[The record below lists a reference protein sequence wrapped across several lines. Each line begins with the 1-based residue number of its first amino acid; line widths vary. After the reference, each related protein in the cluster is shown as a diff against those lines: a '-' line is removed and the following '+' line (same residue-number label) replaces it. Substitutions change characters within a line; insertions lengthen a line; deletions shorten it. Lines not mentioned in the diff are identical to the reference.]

1 MKSIKETFVRNRSQI
16 VYILWICIIVYAI
29 ASINV
34 LINALGIINA
44 RPDAYVFKPQT
55 LLLFSIISF
64 GLAVVVSAYHLS
76 TLLRRRKRRS
86 DRQKISR
93 LKYIKAKNRP
103 SRRHR

>member
-1 MKSIKETFVRNRSQI
+1 

-34 LINALGIINA
+34 LVLAVSTYKNAPG
-44 RPDAYVFKPQT
+44 AYLNPQS
-55 LLLFSIISF
+55 LFLFAIISF
-64 GLAVVVSAYHLS
+64 VLAVAVSAYHLS

>member
-1 MKSIKETFVRNRSQI
+1 MKNIKELFVKNRSQL
-16 VYILWICIIVYAI
+16 VSVLWICIIVYAI

-34 LINALGIINA
+34 LILALSIYRNLPG
-44 RPDAYVFKPQT
+44 AYLNPRT
-55 LLLFSIISF
+55 LLVFSIISF
-64 GLAVVVSAYHLS
+64 ALAVIISAYHLS
-76 TLLRRRKRRS
+76 TLIRRRKRRS